1 MDRVLLFFSATPG
14 IKVTVEIYFD
24 EAENLVLEGYDIGKT
39 VEEYW
44 GDSDYE
50 YVIRIPAASFE
61 FLFQHFQMK
70 TRSRLAL
77 LQELAR
83 RYNTNYCYS
92 EIRKLLDD
100 HKVIYEGYTWT

>member
-1 MDRVLLFFSATPG
+1 MDRVLLYFSATPG

-50 YVIRIPAASFE
+50 YTTTICPEEVKKLYK
-61 FLFQHFQMK
+61 LFDLTPGEEKKLLSHLK
-70 TRSRLAL
+70 SRFNSN
-77 LQELAR
+77 R
-83 RYNTNYCYS
+83 CYS
-92 EIRKLLDD
+92 ELRELLIQNDI
-100 HKVIYEGYTWT
+100 KFQSFSWM

>member
-1 MDRVLLFFSATPG
+1 MESVTLFEIKNEG
-14 IKVTVEIYFD
+14 IKINISAYFEGD
-24 EAENLVLEGYDIGKT
+24 VLVIDGYDIGKT

-50 YVIRIPAASFE
+50 YVIRIPPTGVE
-61 FLFQHFQMK
+61 FLYKHFQMQ

-92 EIRKLLDD
+92 EIRKLLDE
-100 HKVIYEGYTWT
+100 HKATYEGHTWT